1 MFINDNDVG
10 TDCEGSAELGEHTDV
25 QTVREQ
31 HTDFSSGEV
40 ERNERKG
47 GRKSV
52 TEEEKRGG
60 ARGGMRETAFMMC
73 MRKVDSERQGERV

>member
-40 ERNERKG
+40 ERN
-47 GRKSV
+47 SV

-73 MRKVDSERQGERV
+73 MRKGDSERQGERV

>member
-52 TEEEKRGG
+52 TEEEKKRRSTRGH
-60 ARGGMRETAFMMC
+60 ARDCIYDVHEKG
-73 MRKVDSERQGERV
+73 RQ